1 MNMNRKIGSECSPG
15 IVLPFGGLSLPLP
28 LPTAAAAATL
38 VRLHVNGRRATD
50 RESGSI
56 KQRELS
62 KQQEVDLLP
71 FTAN

>member
-15 IVLPFGGLSLPLP
+15 TVLPVGGLSLPLP
-28 LPTAAAAATL
+28 LPTGAAATL